1 MFAVMLMIE
10 QDFDFAPIVFMVLAI
25 LGLFFGLAVGSLAGY
40 HWWLARFVSR
50 HYQYQSKLMN
60 E

>member
-1 MFAVMLMIE
+1 MLMIE